1 MGCTGS
7 AGAPYIFARRKK
19 KIRKFFGQEVLIYA
33 KIVVIL
39 ATKNKLQMD
48 FFSQIIPRYLLT
60 KRSLTI
66 MVTSAAAFAF
76 LFIIIYKPFNVEHWA
91 EVSRF
96 VFAACVLGI
105 VLLGMSIAA
114 ISRII
119 MCYYAKKKT
128 ITYLRY
134 IAWVFVEL
142 VLMSVAFTICS
153 TLTGVQLDIAEAF
166 EKSLLNTSLI
176 LLIPYIVSITAFTLQ
191 DRNRRLREIEEDYDK
206 AIQQRSEGKG
216 IISFYDERGELQLS
230 VTKGNLLYVESA
242 DNYINIW
249 YMKSNMPKKLM
260 LRNTLKRTA
269 ELLADTHVMRCH
281 RGYMVNMEQVKVL
294 RREKDSFFLELGIEG
309 VKDIPVSKTYSDA
322 VMKWLQM

>member
-1 MGCTGS
+1 MS
-7 AGAPYIFARRKK
+7 NELVMLSNQIALGA
-19 KIRKFFGQEVLIYA
+19 
-33 KIVVIL
+33 
-39 ATKNKLQMD
+39 
-48 FFSQIIPRYLLT
+48 
-60 KRSLTI
+60 
-66 MVTSAAAFAF
+66 
-76 LFIIIYKPFNVEHWA
+76 
-91 EVSRF
+91 
-96 VFAACVLGI
+96 
-105 VLLGMSIAA
+105 
-114 ISRII
+114 
-119 MCYYAKKKT
+119 
-128 ITYLRY
+128 YLRY
-134 IAWVFVEL
+134 ILWVFIEL
-142 VLMSVAFTICS
+142 LLMSAAFTVCS

>member
-1 MGCTGS
+1 MNF
-7 AGAPYIFARRKK
+7 FAQ
-19 KIRKFFGQEVLIYA
+19 F
-33 KIVVIL
+33 
-39 ATKNKLQMD
+39 
-48 FFSQIIPRYLLT
+48 IPRYLLT
-60 KRSLTI
+60 RRSLTI

-96 VFAACVLGI
+96 VFIACVLGI

-119 MCYYAKKKT
+119 MCYYAKKHT
-128 ITYLRY
+128 ISYLKY
-134 IAWVFVEL
+134 IVWSFVEL

-153 TLTGVQLDIAEAF
+153 TLTGVQLDIVEAF

-191 DRNRRLREIEEDYDK
+191 DRNERLRQIEDDYDK
-206 AIQQRSEGKG
+206 AMQQRTEGKG
-216 IISFYDERGELQLS
+216 IISFSDERGELQLS
-230 VTKGNLLYVESA
+230 VTKDNLLYVESA

-249 YMKSNMPKKLM
+249 YMKNNLPKKM
-260 LRNTLKRTA
+260 ILRNTLKRTA

-294 RREKDSFFLELGIEG
+294 RREKDCFFLELGIEG
-309 VKDIPVSKTYSDA
+309 VRDIPVSKTYGDA
-322 VMKWLQM
+322 VMKWLSM

>member
-1 MGCTGS
+1 M
-7 AGAPYIFARRKK
+7 
-19 KIRKFFGQEVLIYA
+19 
-33 KIVVIL
+33 
-39 ATKNKLQMD
+39 N
-48 FFSQIIPRYLLT
+48 FFSQFIPRYLLT

-96 VFAACVLGI
+96 VFIACVLGI

-119 MCYYAKKKT
+119 MCYYAKKHT
-128 ITYLRY
+128 ISYLQY

-176 LLIPYIVSITAFTLQ
+176 LLIPYIITITAFTLQ
-191 DRNRRLREIEEDYDK
+191 DRNERLRQIEDDYDK
-206 AIQQRSEGKG
+206 AMQQRADTKSL
-216 IISFYDERGELQLS
+216 ISFYDERGELQLS
-230 VTKGNLLYVESA
+230 VTKDNLLYIESA
-242 DNYINIW
+242 DNYINVW

-269 ELLADTHVMRCH
+269 ELLAETNVMRCH
-281 RGYMVNMEQVKVL
+281 RGFMVNMEQVKVL
-294 RREKDSFFLELGIEG
+294 RREKESFFLELGVEG
-309 VKDIPVSKTYSDA
+309 IKDIPVSKTYGDA
-322 VMKWLQM
+322 VMKWLSM

>member
-1 MGCTGS
+1 MNF
-7 AGAPYIFARRKK
+7 FAQ
-19 KIRKFFGQEVLIYA
+19 F
-33 KIVVIL
+33 
-39 ATKNKLQMD
+39 
-48 FFSQIIPRYLLT
+48 IPRYLLT
-60 KRSLTI
+60 RRSLTI

-96 VFAACVLGI
+96 VFIACVLGI

-119 MCYYAKKKT
+119 MCYYAKKHT
-128 ITYLRY
+128 ISYLKY
-134 IAWVFVEL
+134 IVWSFVEL

-153 TLTGVQLDIAEAF
+153 TLTGVQLDIVEAF

-191 DRNRRLREIEEDYDK
+191 DRNERLRQIEDDYDK
-206 AIQQRSEGKG
+206 AMQQRTEGKG

-230 VTKGNLLYVESA
+230 VTKDNLLYVESA

-249 YMKSNMPKKLM
+249 YMKNNLPKKM
-260 LRNTLKRTA
+260 ILRNTLKRTA

-294 RREKDSFFLELGIEG
+294 RREKDCFFLELGIEG
-309 VKDIPVSKTYSDA
+309 VRDIPVSKTYGDA
-322 VMKWLQM
+322 VMRWLSM

>member
-1 MGCTGS
+1 M
-7 AGAPYIFARRKK
+7 
-19 KIRKFFGQEVLIYA
+19 
-33 KIVVIL
+33 
-39 ATKNKLQMD
+39 N
-48 FFSQIIPRYLLT
+48 FFSQYIPKYLLT

-96 VFAACVLGI
+96 VFIACVLGI

-119 MCYYAKKKT
+119 MCYYAKKHT
-128 ITYLRY
+128 ISYLQY

-176 LLIPYIVSITAFTLQ
+176 LLIPYIITITAFTLQ
-191 DRNRRLREIEEDYDK
+191 DRNERLRQIEDDYDK
-206 AIQQRSEGKG
+206 AMQQRADTKSL
-216 IISFYDERGELQLS
+216 ISFYDERGELQLS
-230 VTKGNLLYVESA
+230 VTKDNLLYIESA
-242 DNYINIW
+242 DNYINVW

-269 ELLADTHVMRCH
+269 ELLAETNVMRCH
-281 RGYMVNMEQVKVL
+281 RGFMVNMEQVKVM
-294 RREKDSFFLELGIEG
+294 RREKESFFLELGVEG
-309 VKDIPVSKTYSDA
+309 IKDIPVSKTYGDA
-322 VMKWLQM
+322 VMKWLSM

>member
-1 MGCTGS
+1 MNF
-7 AGAPYIFARRKK
+7 FAQ
-19 KIRKFFGQEVLIYA
+19 F
-33 KIVVIL
+33 
-39 ATKNKLQMD
+39 
-48 FFSQIIPRYLLT
+48 IPRYLLT
-60 KRSLTI
+60 RRSLTI

-96 VFAACVLGI
+96 VFIACVLGI

-119 MCYYAKKKT
+119 MCYYAKKHT
-128 ITYLRY
+128 ISYLKY
-134 IAWVFVEL
+134 IVWSFVEL

-153 TLTGVQLDIAEAF
+153 TLTGVQLDIVEAF

-191 DRNRRLREIEEDYDK
+191 DRNERLRQIEDDYDK
-206 AIQQRSEGKG
+206 AMQQRTEGKG

-230 VTKGNLLYVESA
+230 VTKDNLLYVESA

-249 YMKSNMPKKLM
+249 YMKNNLPKKM
-260 LRNTLKRTA
+260 ILRNTLKRTA

-294 RREKDSFFLELGIEG
+294 RREKESFYLELGIEG
-309 VKDIPVSKTYSDA
+309 VKDIPVSKTYGDA
-322 VMKWLQM
+322 VLKWLAM